1 MNFSAE
7 YIANIYSRLEKM
19 FQSKTCTEAEAIAQ
33 ASSEPDTMFFT
44 SDTHC
49 IVVGGVVFGRN
60 RSDSIPFGVVDASST
75 STKFTATVPGITELR
90 DGVCVLIRNGV
101 VTSAADFTININGLG
116 AKKAYSNMSSDAT
129 AESTIFNIK
138 YTMLFVYDSERVT
151 GGGWICYRGYNS
163 NDNTI
168 GYQIR
173 SNSGSLPLTAKT
185 YRYRILFT
193 SADGTH
199 WVPSNTSTSTNA
211 TASRSVN
218 QTPINPFGPIVYYGT
233 TSAVNAETAPGA
245 NYLWQQYNLTLG
257 YSFNRT
263 GAALV
268 LTSNT
273 PVYIKAAPQADG
285 SAIIDEDNPY
295 VQALPTTDDGKIYI
309 FLGIASGA
317 TTVELRI
324 EHPIYY
330 YKDSA
335 IKLWTG

>member
-1 MNFSAE
+1 MPISGE
-7 YIANIYSRLEKM
+7 YISELYRRIEKM
-19 FQSKTCTEAEAIAQ
+19 FQSKTCTESEAIAR
-33 ASSEPDTMFFT
+33 ALSEPDTMFFT

-49 IVVGGVVFGRN
+49 IVVSGVVFGRN
-60 RSDSIPFGVVDASST
+60 RSDSIPFGIVDSSST

-90 DGVCVLIRNGV
+90 DGVCVLLRNGV
-101 VTSAADFTININGLG
+101 VTSAADFTLNINGLG
-116 AKKAYSNMSSDAT
+116 AKKAYSNMSSSAT
-129 AESTIFNIK
+129 AESTIFNVN
-138 YTMLFVYDSERVT
+138 YSMLFVYDSTRAT

-193 SADGTH
+193 SADGSH

-211 TASRSVN
+211 TASRAVN
-218 QTPINPFGPIVYYGT
+218 QTPINPFGPIVYYST
-233 TSAVNAETAPGA
+233 TTAVNAEAVPGA
-245 NYLWQQYNLTLG
+245 SYLWQQYNITLG

-263 GAALV
+263 GAALT
-268 LTSNT
+268 LTNNK
-273 PVYIKAAPQADG
+273 PVYIKAAPQTDG
-285 SAIIDEDNPY
+285 SAIIDEDTPY
-295 VQALPTTDDGKIYI
+295 VEALPTTEDGKIYI

-324 EHPIYY
+324 EHPVYI
-330 YKDSA
+330 YKDNA